1 MSNNKRI
8 EKMIDR
14 AVFYATD
21 NHHEY
26 VTIEHLLW
34 SLLHEKEV
42 CNLLLSIGSQPTKIK
57 NDCTNFLSDPSHE
70 LPEALRNSQEPRR
83 TNALSRVF
91 QRALT
96 QLVFSGRNELT
107 VEAVL
112 LSILSEEKSHAA
124 FFLGKHGVT
133 REKIINQLRADGEGQ
148 VGGAEGSPLERFCRN
163 LNKDSE
169 DGHIDPVVGRETE
182 VADTIEILAKRK
194 KNNVIYVGEP
204 GVGKTAVAEGIAKMI
219 VDGAVP
225 EAIKGKTVYSLDIGT
240 MLAGTKFRGD
250 FEERLKGVLDEIE
263 AKGNV
268 ILFIDEIHM
277 IMGAGSTSGNTMDAS
292 NMLKPLLAK
301 GKLMC
306 IGATTYDE
314 YAEHIEKD
322 KALMRRFTKYDIKE
336 PSIEDSK
343 RVLAGLEKYYVD
355 FHKVQY
361 AEGTLDLCVDLS
373 ARYIHNKFLPDK
385 AIDIMDSAGAKAKL
399 EEIAV
404 VDADLVL
411 ATVAKLAKIPLSMI
425 SLKEVEVV
433 QNLEAKLKNK
443 VFGQDKAV
451 DIIVDA
457 VEVAKSGLRDPGK
470 PIANLLFV
478 GPTGTGKTFLCK
490 QLAQAL
496 STKLVRF
503 DMSEYQEKHSVSRLI
518 GAPPGYVGHGEG
530 KMGDGQLISEI
541 EENPNCILLLDEIEK
556 AAPEVAQVMLQV
568 MDDGRLTSSKGKT
581 VSFEN
586 VVIVMTSNLGAAD
599 AEKRGIGFQAQTF
612 NSDAI
617 ADNVK
622 KFFPPEF
629 RNRLDAVVQFNS
641 LTMGEMFYI
650 VDAEIDKVNE
660 QLSSKSVAVTLTN
673 AAREWLAKNGYD
685 PQMGARPL
693 GRLIQDK
700 IKKPLSKKI
709 LYGDLNGGGRATV
722 NVADDDIVIET
733 PVVAAIM

>member
-14 AVFYATD
+14 AVFFATD
-21 NHHEY
+21 NNHEY
-26 VTIEHLLW
+26 VTVEHLLW

-42 CNLLLSIGSQPTKIK
+42 CTLLLNIGTQPTKIK

-70 LPEALRNSQEPRR
+70 LPEALRGHQEPRR

-96 QLVFSGRNELT
+96 QIVFSGRNELT

-112 LSILSEEKSHAA
+112 LSILSEDKSHAA

-133 REKIINQLRADGEGQ
+133 REKIINQLRTEGEGQ
-148 VGGAEGSPLERFCRN
+148 AGGEGSPLERFCRN

-225 EAIKGKTVYSLDIGT
+225 EAIRSKTVYSLDIGA

-263 AKGNV
+263 AKGDV

-314 YAEHIEKD
+314 YSEHIEKD

-361 AEGTLDLCVDLS
+361 AEGTLDLCVELS

-399 EEIAV
+399 EEMAE
-404 VDADLVL
+404 VDNDLIL

-425 SLKEVEVV
+425 SLKDVEVV

-457 VEVAKSGLRDPGK
+457 VEVAKSGLREPGK

-496 STKLVRF
+496 GSKLVRF

-599 AEKRGIGFQAQTF
+599 AEKRGIGFHGTTF
-612 NSDAI
+612 NHDAI

-629 RNRLDAVVQFNS
+629 RNRLDATVQFNS
-641 LTMGEMFYI
+641 LTMSEIYFI

-660 QLSSKSVAVTLTN
+660 QLANKGVTITLANT
-673 AAREWLAKNGYD
+673 AREWLAKHGYD

-700 IKKPLSKKI
+700 IKKPLSKQI
-709 LYGDLNGGGRATV
+709 LYGQLNDGGRAIV
-722 NVADDDIVIET
+722 NVSDDEIVIEV
-733 PVVAAIM
+733 PAVAVSI

>member
-1 MSNNKRI
+1 
-8 EKMIDR
+8 
-14 AVFYATD
+14 
-21 NHHEY
+21 
-26 VTIEHLLW
+26 
-34 SLLHEKEV
+34 
-42 CNLLLSIGSQPTKIK
+42 
-57 NDCTNFLSDPSHE
+57 
-70 LPEALRNSQEPRR
+70 
-83 TNALSRVF
+83 
-91 QRALT
+91 
-96 QLVFSGRNELT
+96 
-107 VEAVL
+107 
-112 LSILSEEKSHAA
+112 
-124 FFLGKHGVT
+124 
-133 REKIINQLRADGEGQ
+133 
-148 VGGAEGSPLERFCRN
+148 
-163 LNKDSE
+163 
-169 DGHIDPVVGRETE
+169 
-182 VADTIEILAKRK
+182 
-194 KNNVIYVGEP
+194 
-204 GVGKTAVAEGIAKMI
+204 
-219 VDGAVP
+219 
-225 EAIKGKTVYSLDIGT
+225 
-240 MLAGTKFRGD
+240 
-250 FEERLKGVLDEIE
+250 
-263 AKGNV
+263 
-268 ILFIDEIHM
+268 
-277 IMGAGSTSGNTMDAS
+277 
-292 NMLKPLLAK
+292 
-301 GKLMC
+301 
-306 IGATTYDE
+306 
-314 YAEHIEKD
+314 
-322 KALMRRFTKYDIKE
+322 
-336 PSIEDSK
+336 
-343 RVLAGLEKYYVD
+343 
-355 FHKVQY
+355 
-361 AEGTLDLCVDLS
+361 
-373 ARYIHNKFLPDK
+373 
-385 AIDIMDSAGAKAKL
+385 
-399 EEIAV
+399 
-404 VDADLVL
+404 
-411 ATVAKLAKIPLSMI
+411 MI

-457 VEVAKSGLRDPGK
+457 VEVAKSGLREPGK

-490 QLAQAL
+490 QLAAAL
-496 STKLVRF
+496 SSKLVRF

-641 LTMGEMFYI
+641 LTMDEMFYI